1 MEEAARTRD
10 DSQPLPSA
18 ERLKAFTDA
27 VVAIA
32 MTLLILPLMESVSD
46 AGTESGSV
54 SEWFVAEWTGLF
66 AFALS
71 FVLIANFWLVH
82 HRLFAK
88 VERVDTPLMWLTVLW
103 MFTIVWMPVATAI
116 TTAFTEDTVQLV
128 VYIGTLTVTSA
139 VLGVTRLYLSRH
151 PSLYDEPPGD
161 MRDELIGGWTITGL
175 FAVALVVSIV
185 FPAISYAALFLL
197 ALRPLFQR
205 LVLRRRA

>member
-10 DSQPLPSA
+10 DTQPLPSA

-46 AGTESGSV
+46 AGTGKAPV
-54 SEWFVAEWTGLF
+54 AEWFVEEWPALV

-88 VERVDTPLMWLTVLW
+88 VERVDTPLLWLTVLW

-116 TTAFTEDTVQLV
+116 TTAFAEDTIQLV

-139 VLGVTRLYLSRH
+139 VLSLTRLYLARH
-151 PSLYDEPPGD
+151 PGLHDEPPGA
-161 MRDELIGGWTITGL
+161 MRDEIVGGWIVTGL
-175 FAVALVVSIV
+175 FVVALIVSIV
-185 FPAISYAALFLL
+185 VPVVSYAALLLL
-197 ALRPLFQR
+197 ALRPVVQKV
-205 LVLRRRA
+205 VLRIRA